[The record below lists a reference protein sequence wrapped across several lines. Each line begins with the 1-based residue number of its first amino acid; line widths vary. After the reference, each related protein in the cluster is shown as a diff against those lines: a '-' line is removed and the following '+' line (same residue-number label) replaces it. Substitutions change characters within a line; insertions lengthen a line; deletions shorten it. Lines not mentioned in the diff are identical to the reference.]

1 MDYVNSIPFTIDQ
14 FLNVFQRYNVA
25 VWPAQVVL
33 YALGLLTVGLALQR
47 RINPT
52 RSINFVLALLWL
64 WMGIVYHLLF
74 FSSINKAANVF
85 GAFFILQAF
94 VFIFVGVKAKLVFRF
109 KPNAYGITG
118 AIFFLYALVAYP
130 VFGYLVGHQYPTA
143 PTFGLP
149 CPTTIFTFGMLLWT
163 EGRVPIYVLILPLIW
178 SLIGFWA
185 AVALM
190 ITEDFGLLLAGLI
203 GSLLI
208 IYRNFKRGVAQEVT
222 RASA

>member
-1 MDYVNSIPFTIDQ
+1 MNSIPFTIEQ

-25 VWPAQVVL
+25 VWPAQVLL
-33 YALGLLTVGLALQR
+33 YAVGLITIGLALQR
-47 RINPT
+47 RVNLS
-52 RSINFVLALLWL
+52 RSINFVLAFLWL

-74 FSSINKAANVF
+74 FSSINEAAYAL

-94 VFIFVGVKAKLVFRF
+94 VFVFVGVKAKLVFRF
-109 KPNAYGITG
+109 KPDAYGITG

-130 VFGYLVGHQYPTA
+130 VFGYLVGHHYPIA

-149 CPTTIFTFGMLLWT
+149 CPTTIFTFGMLLWADR
-163 EGRVPIYVLILPLIW
+163 RVPVFVLILPLIW

-185 AVALM
+185 AVALT

-208 IYRNFKRGVAQEVT
+208 IYRNFKRGVAQEVP